1 MQTAMTVLLITFA
14 GVWLCAY
21 VGLWHSIN
29 NIKDSLEYIKRECN
43 NNYEINQSKY
53 ILQELISRTHK
64 ELLTEIACLATKNN
78 EDIKRIKDGYVVGD
92 VLKFDGIEWYVF
104 CKTTLDD
111 GRTRWNLF
119 GQNGAEYRIYTD
131 AMPEDIEFV
140 RHVDVESLFS

>member
-1 MQTAMTVLLITFA
+1 MNTALAVLVIIFA
-14 GVWLCAY
+14 GTWLCAY
-21 VGLWHSIN
+21 LGLWHSID

-43 NNYEINQSKY
+43 NTCEINQSEYRLHEMISKY
-53 ILQELISRTHK
+53 HK

-78 EDIKRIKDGYVVGD
+78 EDIKRIKDGD

-140 RHVDVESLFS
+140 RHVDVKSLFS